1 MTFLQEYR
9 RERALID
16 AKIRAAGIDP
26 ASIILRARVRNW
38 LQDVK
43 HTIKNMVLY
52 YRTGLIETTT
62 ATDVYATYD
71 YERHTH

>member
-9 RERALID
+9 RERAVID

-26 ASIILRARVRNW
+26 AAIILRARLSNW

-43 HTIKNMVLY
+43 HTLKNMVLY

-62 ATDVYATYD
+62 VTDVYATYAP
-71 YERHTH
+71 EKP